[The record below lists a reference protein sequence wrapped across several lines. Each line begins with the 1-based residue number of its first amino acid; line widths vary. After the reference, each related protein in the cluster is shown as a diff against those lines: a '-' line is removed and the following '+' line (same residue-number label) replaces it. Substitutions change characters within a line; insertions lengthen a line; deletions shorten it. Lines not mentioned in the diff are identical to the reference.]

1 MIKFIRTH
9 LAWKLLFSYLLVV
22 FIGILVLITA
32 ASLFVP
38 ATFERHMASMN
49 AIMADGSNMSS
60 DEEMQAELFSQ
71 YTVAVYEAVGY
82 ATLAS
87 LVAAIIASILISR
100 QVVTPMLRMTSLSH
114 RIAEGEYAERLKLP
128 GGLQASQVDELD
140 QLALSFNQMAEK
152 LEKVETMRRQL
163 IGDVTHE
170 LRTPLTAVKGYLEGV
185 MDGVLPASPETFQQI
200 HAEIDRLQRLVNDLQ
215 ELSRVESGAVQLELA
230 LTSPAGLIEKIQNN
244 FSNQFSEKDIQ
255 LLADVEPGIPN
266 ILVDSDR
273 IIQVLTNLVGNAL
286 QYSSNGGTVTLAVHQ
301 EKSETVFSVK
311 DTGIG
316 ISAEQL
322 PYIFNRFFRTD
333 KSRNRASGG
342 SGIGLTIAKAL
353 IQAHHGRI
361 WAESKG
367 EGRGSTFS
375 FSIPLHSDSDR
386 ADS

>member
-1 MIKFIRTH
+1 MMKFIRTH

-38 ATFERHMASMN
+38 STFERHMASMN
-49 AIMADGSNMSS
+49 AIMANGSTAGS

-82 ATLAS
+82 AALAA

-128 GGLQASQVDELD
+128 GGLQAGQVDELD
-140 QLALSFNQMAEK
+140 QLVISFNQMAEK

-200 HAEIDRLQRLVNDLQ
+200 HSEIDRLQRLVNDLQ

-230 LTSPAGLIEKIQNN
+230 LTSPEELIKKIQSN
-244 FSNQFSEKDIQ
+244 FSNQFKEKEIQ
-255 LLADVEPGIPN
+255 LETVVEAGLPD

-286 QYSSNGGTVTLAVHQ
+286 QYSSSGGRVTIDVQ
-301 EKSETVFSVK
+301 QKKSEIIFSVT

-322 PYIFNRFFRTD
+322 PYIFNRFYRTD

-353 IQAHHGRI
+353 IQSHHGRI
-361 WAESKG
+361 WAESEG
-367 EGRGSTFS
+367 EGKGSTFS
-375 FSIPLHSDSDR
+375 FAIPLLSDKDRSDR
-386 ADS
+386 

>member
-1 MIKFIRTH
+1 MQFIRTH

-82 ATLAS
+82 ATLAA

-100 QVVTPMLRMTSLSH
+100 QVVSPMLRMTSLSH

-128 GGLQASQVDELD
+128 GGMQASQVDELD

-152 LEKVETMRRQL
+152 LEKVETMRQQL

-170 LRTPLTAVKGYLEGV
+170 LRTPLTAIKGYLEGV

-200 HAEIDRLQRLVNDLQ
+200 HSEIDRLQRLVNDLQ

-230 LTSPAGLIEKIQNN
+230 LTSPAGLIDKIQSN
-244 FSNQFSEKDIQ
+244 FSNQFSEKGIQ

-286 QYSSNGGTVTLAVHQ
+286 QYSSSGGGVNLSVHQ
-301 EKSETVFSVK
+301 DKSEIVFSVK

-322 PYIFNRFFRTD
+322 PYIFNRFYRTD

-375 FSIPLHSDSDR
+375 FSIPLHSDSER

>member
-1 MIKFIRTH
+1 MMKFIRTH
-9 LAWKLLFSYLLVV
+9 LAWKVLLSYLLVV

-38 ATFERHMASMN
+38 STFERHMASMN
-49 AIMADGSNMSS
+49 AIMANGSNAGS

-82 ATLAS
+82 AAIAA

-114 RIAEGEYAERLKLP
+114 RIAEGEYTERLKLP
-128 GGLQASQVDELD
+128 GGMQAGQVDELD

-200 HAEIDRLQRLVNDLQ
+200 HSEIDRLQRLVNDLQ
-215 ELSRVESGAVQLELA
+215 ELSRVESGAVKLELA
-230 LTSPAGLIEKIQNN
+230 FTSPAELVEKIQSN
-244 FSNQFSEKDIQ
+244 FSNQFNEKEIR
-255 LLADVEPGIPN
+255 LETDVEPGLPE
-266 ILVDSDR
+266 ILVDADR

-286 QYSSNGGTVTLAVHQ
+286 QYSSSGGRVSIDVHQ
-301 EKSETVFSVK
+301 EKSEIIFSVN

-322 PYIFNRFFRTD
+322 PYIFNRFYRTD
-333 KSRNRASGG
+333 RSRNRASGG
-342 SGIGLTIAKAL
+342 SAIGLTIAKAL
-353 IQAHHGRI
+353 IQAQHGRI
-361 WAESKG
+361 WAESQG

-375 FSIPLHSDSDR
+375 FSIPLINETDR
-386 ADS
+386 TAR

>member
-1 MIKFIRTH
+1 
-9 LAWKLLFSYLLVV
+9 
-22 FIGILVLITA
+22 
-32 ASLFVP
+32 
-38 ATFERHMASMN
+38 
-49 AIMADGSNMSS
+49 
-60 DEEMQAELFSQ
+60 
-71 YTVAVYEAVGY
+71 
-82 ATLAS
+82 
-87 LVAAIIASILISR
+87 
-100 QVVTPMLRMTSLSH
+100 MTSLSH
-114 RIAEGEYAERLKLP
+114 RIAEGEYTERLKLP
-128 GGLQASQVDELD
+128 GGMQAGQVDELD

-200 HAEIDRLQRLVNDLQ
+200 HSEIDRLQRLVNDLQ

-230 LTSPAGLIEKIQNN
+230 FTSPAELIEKIQSN
-244 FSNQFSEKDIQ
+244 FSNQFNEKEIR
-255 LLADVEPGIPN
+255 LETDVEPGLPE
-266 ILVDSDR
+266 ILVDADR

-286 QYSSNGGTVTLAVHQ
+286 QYSSSGGRVSIDVHQ
-301 EKSETVFSVK
+301 EKSEIIFSVN

-322 PYIFNRFFRTD
+322 PYIFNRFYRTD

-353 IQAHHGRI
+353 IQAQHGRI
-361 WAESKG
+361 WAESQG

-375 FSIPLHSDSDR
+375 FSIPLINETDR
-386 ADS
+386 TAR

>member
-1 MIKFIRTH
+1 MMKFIRTH

-185 MDGVLPASPETFQQI
+185 MDGVLPATPETFQQI

-301 EKSETVFSVK
+301 EKSEIVFSVK

>member
-1 MIKFIRTH
+1 MMKFIRTH
-9 LAWKLLFSYLLVV
+9 LAWKVLLSYLLVV

-49 AIMADGSNMSS
+49 AIMANGSSAGS
-60 DEEMQAELFSQ
+60 DEEMQAELFAQ
-71 YTVAVYEAVGY
+71 YTEAVYEAVGY
-82 ATLAS
+82 AAVAAF
-87 LVAAIIASILISR
+87 VAAIIASILISR
-100 QVVTPMLRMTSLSH
+100 QVVTPMLRMTGLSH

-128 GGLQASQVDELD
+128 GGMKAGQVDELD

-170 LRTPLTAVKGYLEGV
+170 LRTPLTAIKGYLEGIV
-185 MDGVLPASPETFQQI
+185 DGVFPASPETFQQI
-200 HAEIDRLQRLVNDLQ
+200 HSEIDRLQRLVNDLQ
-215 ELSRVESGAVQLELA
+215 ELSRVESGAVPLELA
-230 LTSPAGLIEKIQNN
+230 LTTPAELINKIRSN
-244 FSNQFSEKDIQ
+244 FSNQFNEKEIQ
-255 LLADVEPGIPN
+255 LETNVEAGLPE
-266 ILVDSDR
+266 ILVDADR

-286 QYSSNGGTVTLAVHQ
+286 QYSSSGGVVTIDVHQ
-301 EKSETVFSVK
+301 EKSEIIYSVK

-322 PYIFNRFFRTD
+322 PYIFNRFYRTD

-353 IQAHHGRI
+353 IHAHHGRI
-361 WAESKG
+361 WAESQG

-375 FSIPLHSDSDR
+375 FSIPLPNPAER
-386 ADS
+386 AAR

>member
-1 MIKFIRTH
+1 MMKFIRTH

-82 ATLAS
+82 ATLAA

-230 LTSPAGLIEKIQNN
+230 LTSPAGLIEKIESN
-244 FSNQFSEKDIQ
+244 FGNQFSEKDIQ

-286 QYSSNGGTVTLAVHQ
+286 QYSSCGGGVNLSVHQ
-301 EKSETVFSVK
+301 DKSEIVFSVK

-322 PYIFNRFFRTD
+322 PYIFNRFYRTD

-375 FSIPLHSDSDR
+375 FSIPLHSDSER